1 MILTCRPS
9 QMTLQWQVSKQP
21 NSILM
26 LLLIVVS
33 GLWRQGVFFFL
44 TNKYR
49 KPSSIYVSRDHV

>member
-33 GLWRQGVFFFL
+33 GLWRQGVFFF
-44 TNKYR
+44 
-49 KPSSIYVSRDHV
+49 